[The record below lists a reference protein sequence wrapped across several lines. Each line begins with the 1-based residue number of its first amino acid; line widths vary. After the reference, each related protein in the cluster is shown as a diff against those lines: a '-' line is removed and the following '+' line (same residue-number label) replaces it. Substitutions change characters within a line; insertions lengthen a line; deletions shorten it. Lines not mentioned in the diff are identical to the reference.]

1 MEVKAMNT
9 VIIKQRLRLLCL
21 IAIFTVVGT
30 GLVSCTNEQVSE
42 ENYQQNPADGGNEA
56 LLISDNELF
65 NLITKT
71 LPGATMFIEGDL
83 NQNYVIFQ
91 VAAAPADPYYIADL
105 NEWDQKQENLAELRD
120 SVAQRLPAD
129 GLDDLDVGNLVYP
142 NYSAEPQISPDGSKL
157 IYSYY
162 SEEPTEEDIINNK
175 AAIYVADL
183 QLPLNVGHQIMLEG
197 ETFAQGI
204 KHVWNEEQTGIYYVT
219 PKGLKSYSFAKKQ
232 TEIILPAAELTGLI
246 MGEDVKSIAPHAISV
261 NGQGS
266 RLAYLEDEKIKIVS
280 FNDDAEEKTLDT
292 EAATEITDLEFLVNG
307 KYIVLN
313 GGPNI
318 LNVDTGEVT
327 ELKGEG
333 RYTSYAWNDQEEL
346 IVLFVQEDDVG
357 DNLELRLYNS
367 ELESI
372 NQLTAYSPAT
382 NAVVTGL
389 GGKWGLMIMEE
400 EEYRGVIYSFVFK

>member
-1 MEVKAMNT
+1 MNT

-30 GLVSCTNEQVSE
+30 GLVSCTNEPVSE
-42 ENYQQNPADGGNEA
+42 ENYQQNPADGVEGNEA
-56 LLISDNELF
+56 LLIGDNELF

-71 LPGATMFIEGDL
+71 LPSVTMYIEGDL

-91 VAAAPADPYYIADL
+91 VAAAPADPYYIVDL
-105 NEWDQKQENLAELRD
+105 NEWDQNHENLAELRD
-120 SVAQRLPAD
+120 SVAQRLPAP
-129 GLDDLDVGNLVYP
+129 GLDDLEEGNLVYP

-162 SEEPTEEDIINNK
+162 SEELTEEEIINNK
-175 AAIYVADL
+175 VAIYVADL
-183 QLPLNVGHQIMLEG
+183 ELPLNVTHKIILEG

-204 KHVWNEEQTGIYYVT
+204 LPVWNEEQTGIYYVT

-232 TEIILPAAELTGLI
+232 AEIILPATELTGLI

-261 NGQGS
+261 NGRGR

-280 FNDDAEEKTLDT
+280 FNDNAEEKTLDT
-292 EAATEITDLEFLVNG
+292 EAATEITDLEFLFNG
-307 KYIVLN
+307 QYIALN
-313 GGPNI
+313 GGANI
-318 LNVDTGEVT
+318 FNVDTGEVT

-333 RYTSYAWNDQEEL
+333 RYISYAWNDQEEL
-346 IVLFVQEDDVG
+346 LVLFVQEDDVG

-372 NQLTAYSPAT
+372 NQLTTYSPAT
-382 NAVVTGL
+382 NAVVTDL